1 MKKVLLVLIVFA
13 VLAAGVGY
21 YIVFSEKVESYVLLS
36 INPEIELALNEDN
49 NVVDVLALNDDA
61 DVLISDLKLEGM
73 SIEEATNVIIDE
85 ATETGYLDEYSE
97 DNDIIITTIN
107 DDEKVRVDLENKV
120 LTNLNTQLQSNG
132 VASVVVVTGVTE
144 EMKSDADLYG
154 ISYGKMLL
162 VEKALVVNADLNKE
176 NLVTLSVKEIQ
187 SLIKDNLTKQN
198 ETSAQT
204 LEEKVQ
210 IKEKLKTETK
220 EKIKLYEDKLLE
232 EKGINSTTM
241 TQEQKQEAVNN
252 ASEEKKNE
260 IQNKVNEVQEQ
271 AEQNIQEEQP
281 DNIQDSI
288 SAARNQVQSKGNK

>member
-1 MKKVLLVLIVFA
+1 LKKVLLVLIVFA

>member
-1 MKKVLLVLIVFA
+1 MLKI
-13 VLAAGVGY
+13 
-21 YIVFSEKVESYVLLS
+21 LLS
-36 INPEIELALNEDN
+36 R
-49 NVVDVLALNDDA
+49 
-61 DVLISDLKLEGM
+61 K
-73 SIEEATNVIIDE
+73 
-85 ATETGYLDEYSE
+85 YSE
-97 DNDIIITTIN
+97 NRIN
-107 DDEKVRVDLENKV
+107 IFHF
-120 LTNLNTQLQSNG
+120 
-132 VASVVVVTGVTE
+132 VVKRRTF
-144 EMKSDADLYG
+144 
-154 ISYGKMLL
+154 
-162 VEKALVVNADLNKE
+162 
-176 NLVTLSVKEIQ
+176 VKEIQ

-198 ETSAQT
+198 ETSVQT